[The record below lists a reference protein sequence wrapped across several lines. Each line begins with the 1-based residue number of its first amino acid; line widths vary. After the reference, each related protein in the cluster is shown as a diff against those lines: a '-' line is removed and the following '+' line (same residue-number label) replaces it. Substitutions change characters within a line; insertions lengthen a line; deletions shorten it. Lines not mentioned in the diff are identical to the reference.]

1 MNITS
6 LGITQATIEIF
17 AGFFCLMLSAIIM
30 MNGQERNSWKTLKKM
45 LFSISFI
52 FFFEACA
59 YIFRGHTAGF
69 NVFMNRI
76 SNFVVFFLNIMLIN
90 LFIKYMYDLLQEK
103 GATPGKIYI
112 NIVKV
117 CVLVNLVILFTN
129 LFNKWMYYFDES
141 NLYHRNT
148 GWYVYTVL
156 NLICILISSAMSI
169 RYRKVVSKTMLA
181 ALLLYAFAPVIAI
194 ILQTLFYGISITNI
208 GIFVAMLVMLL
219 AYLKEWSQIKAR
231 KDEERKSLE
240 IVVLFV
246 IMTISMSASIISCIV
261 SMKRI
266 SAQNSE
272 SNSMMIAHMVSDGI
286 ENEFLKPI
294 IVAETMS
301 NDYSLKQYMKKSSD
315 GFPRQVEDEVATYL
329 DSIRTGF
336 GYQMVF
342 AVCDASKAYYTYNGI
357 TKYLDIENDDHD
369 IWYKLFLEEGK
380 HYDLDVDTDE
390 ANQWELSVFVNT
402 EITDENGKYLGV
414 CGIGV
419 EMTVLQDLL
428 KRYELNYDIKI
439 DLIDKDGLIQVDSD
453 AKRIE
458 LDYLDNSYLDDVSS
472 EDFTYEQNAETSR
485 MTKYMEELDWYLVV
499 EDLNPDKINI
509 IELLSSSVI
518 IFIIGLMMMGIV
530 FFLIYIRERKAAKE
544 LEERRR
550 LSITDDMT
558 GLFNRRAYERDCLK
572 ILETNTASEITII
585 MMDVNGLKETNDTYG
600 HLAGDELVIGAAK
613 CMSTSMGEYG
623 KVYRI
628 GGDEFV
634 ALLKCT
640 KQELDDMIHTFE
652 HIVARWKG
660 NRQYKLSISKGI
672 VVGEEHDD
680 LNFDEIKELAD
691 KLMYEDKDEYY
702 KLTGR
707 ERRKI

>member
-240 IVVLFV
+240 IVILFV

-261 SMKRI
+261 SIKRI

-286 ENEFLKPI
+286 ENEFLKPV

-315 GFPRQVEDEVATYL
+315 GFPKQVENEVATYL

-342 AVCDASKAYYTYNGI
+342 AVCDASKAYYTYSGI
-357 TKYLDIENDDHD
+357 TKYIDIENDDHD
-369 IWYKLFLEEGK
+369 IWYKSFLEEGK

-419 EMTVLQDLL
+419 EMADLQDLL

-453 AKRIE
+453 AQRIE

-472 EDFTYEQNAETSR
+472 EEFTYEQNAETSR

-509 IELLSSSVI
+509 IELISSSVI
-518 IFIIGLMMMGIV
+518 IFMIGLMMMGIV
-530 FFLIYIRERKAAKE
+530 FFIIYIRERKAAKE
-544 LEERRR
+544 IEERRQ

-558 GLFNRRAYERDCLK
+558 GLFNRRAYEEDCLK
-572 ILETNTASEITII
+572 ILETNIASEITII
-585 MMDVNGLKETNDTYG
+585 MMDVNGLKAANDTYG
-600 HLAGDELVIGAAK
+600 HLAGDELIIGAAK
-613 CMSTSMGEYG
+613 CMLTSMGEYG

-660 NRQYKLSISKGI
+660 NYECKLSISKGI

-702 KLTGR
+702 KLTDR